1 MRVAL
6 TGARGFVGRALTELL
21 QNQGHET
28 KALSRRPGPAD
39 LEGVEAV
46 VHLAGEPVAQRWTAE
61 AKRKIRDS
69 RVLGTRHL
77 VESIKSLEIKPK
89 VVLCASATGFYG
101 HRGDE
106 VLTEESGA
114 GEGFL
119 AETCRAWEDEA
130 KALKTLGVRVVL
142 VRIGIVLGRGGGAL
156 AKMLPPF
163 RMGVGGRLSHGKQW
177 MSWIHREDLTRLM
190 VWALENEEVRGAVN
204 GTAPG
209 AVTNAQFTSVLGGV
223 LRRPAVFPVPEFV
236 LKLVFGEMAR
246 VLLES
251 QRVKPEVAEEKGFVF
266 KYPDLEP
273 ALRELLAG

>member
-1 MRVAL
+1 VLVAL
-6 TGARGFVGRALTELL
+6 TGARGFVGSALTELL
-21 QNQGHET
+21 QNQGHQT
-28 KALSRRPGPAD
+28 TALPRRPGPAD
-39 LEGVEAV
+39 VEGADAV
-46 VHLAGEPVAQRWTAE
+46 VHLAGEPVAQRWSDE
-61 AKRKIRDS
+61 VKRRIRDS

-77 VESIKSLEIKPK
+77 VESIKSLETKPK
-89 VVLCASATGFYG
+89 VVLCASATGYYG

-119 AETCRAWEDEA
+119 AETCREWENEA
-130 KALKTLGVRVVL
+130 KALETLGVRVVL

-163 RMGVGGRLSHGKQW
+163 RLGVGGRLSDGKQW

-190 VWALENEEVRGAVN
+190 VWALEREDLRGAVN

-209 AVTNAQFTSVLGGV
+209 AVTNAQFTSVLGRV
-223 LRRPAVFPVPEFV
+223 LHRPAVFPVPEFA

-251 QRVKPEVAEEKGFVF
+251 QRVKPEVAETKGFVF
-266 KYPDLEP
+266 NFRDLEP
-273 ALRELLAG
+273 ALQDLLDG

>member
-1 MRVAL
+1 L
-6 TGARGFVGRALTELL
+6 TGARGFVGSALTELL

-28 KALSRRPGPAD
+28 KALSRWPSPAD

-61 AKRKIRDS
+61 AKRRIRDS

-119 AETCRAWEDEA
+119 AETCREWENEA
-130 KALKTLGVRVVL
+130 KLLETLGVRVVF

-163 RMGVGGRLSHGKQW
+163 RLGVGGRLSHGKQW
-177 MSWIHREDLTRLM
+177 MSWIHREDLARLM
-190 VWALENEEVRGAVN
+190 AWALEKEELRGVVN

-209 AVTNAQFTSVLGGV
+209 AVTNAQFTRVLARV

-236 LKLVFGEMAR
+236 LKLAFGEMAR

-273 ALRELLAG
+273 ALRELLGG

>member
-1 MRVAL
+1 MRIAL

-46 VHLAGEPVAQRWTAE
+46 VHLAGEPVAQRWTEE

-119 AETCRAWEDEA
+119 AETCREWENEA
-130 KALKTLGVRVVL
+130 KVLEPLGVRVVFL
-142 VRIGIVLGRGGGAL
+142 RIGIVLGRGGGAL

-209 AVTNAQFTSVLGGV
+209 AVTNVQFTSVLGGV
-223 LRRPAVFPVPEFV
+223 LRRPTVFPVPEFA

-273 ALRELLAG
+273 ALRDLLAG

>member
-21 QNQGHET
+21 QNQEHET
-28 KALSRRPGPAD
+28 KALPRRPGPAD

-61 AKRKIRDS
+61 AKRRIRDS

-77 VESIKSLEIKPK
+77 VESIKSLETKPK
-89 VVLCASATGFYG
+89 VVLCASATGYYG

-119 AETCRAWEDEA
+119 AETCREWEKEA
-130 KALKTLGVRVVL
+130 KVLETLGVRVVF

-177 MSWIHREDLTRLM
+177 MSWIHREDLTRLV

-209 AVTNAQFTSVLGGV
+209 AVTNAQFTRVLARA

-266 KYPDLEP
+266 KYPNLEP
-273 ALRELLAG
+273 AVRELLGG

>member
-1 MRVAL
+1 VRVAV
-6 TGARGFVGRALTELL
+6 TGARGFVGSALTELL
-21 QNQGHET
+21 QNQGHQT
-28 KALSRRPGPAD
+28 AALPRRPGPAD
-39 LEGVEAV
+39 LEGADAV
-46 VHLAGEPVAQRWTAE
+46 VHLAGEPVAQRWSE
-61 AKRKIRDS
+61 EVKRRIRDS

-77 VESIKSLEIKPK
+77 VETIKSLEIKPK
-89 VVLCASATGFYG
+89 VVLCASATGYYG

-119 AETCRAWEDEA
+119 AETCREWENEA
-130 KALKTLGVRVVL
+130 KALETLGVRVVL

-163 RMGVGGRLSHGKQW
+163 RLGVGGRLSHGKQW

-190 VWALENEEVRGAVN
+190 VWALEGEDLRGAVN

-209 AVTNAQFTSVLGGV
+209 AVTNAQFTSVLGRV
-223 LRRPAVFPVPEFV
+223 LHRPAVFPVPEFA
-236 LKLVFGEMAR
+236 LKLMFGEMAR

-251 QRVKPEVAEEKGFVF
+251 QRVKPEVAEAKGFVF
-266 KYPDLEP
+266 NFRDLEP
-273 ALRELLAG
+273 ALQDLLDG

>member
-1 MRVAL
+1 VRVAV
-6 TGARGFVGRALTELL
+6 TGARGFVGSALTELL
-21 QNQGHET
+21 QNQGHQT
-28 KALSRRPGPAD
+28 AALPRRPGPED
-39 LEGVEAV
+39 LEGADAV
-46 VHLAGEPVAQRWTAE
+46 VHLAGEPVAQRWSE
-61 AKRKIRDS
+61 EVKRRIRDS

-77 VESIKSLEIKPK
+77 VETIKSLEIKPK
-89 VVLCASATGFYG
+89 VVLCASATGYYG

-119 AETCRAWEDEA
+119 AETCREWENEA
-130 KALKTLGVRVVL
+130 KALETLGVRVVL

-163 RMGVGGRLSHGKQW
+163 RLGVGGRLSHGKQW

-190 VWALENEEVRGAVN
+190 VWALEREDLRGAVN

-209 AVTNAQFTSVLGGV
+209 AVTNAQFTSVLGRV
-223 LRRPAVFPVPEFV
+223 LHRPAVFPVPEFA

-251 QRVKPEVAEEKGFVF
+251 QRVKPEVAETKGFVF
-266 KYPDLEP
+266 NFRDLEP
-273 ALRELLAG
+273 ALQDLLDG

>member
-1 MRVAL
+1 VLVAL
-6 TGARGFVGRALTELL
+6 TGARGFVGSALTELL
-21 QNQGHET
+21 QNQGHQT
-28 KALSRRPGPAD
+28 TALPRRPGPAD
-39 LEGVEAV
+39 VEGADAV
-46 VHLAGEPVAQRWTAE
+46 VHLAGEPVAQRWSDE
-61 AKRKIRDS
+61 VKRRIRDS

-77 VESIKSLEIKPK
+77 VESIKSLETKPK
-89 VVLCASATGFYG
+89 VVLCASATGYYG

-119 AETCRAWEDEA
+119 AETCREWENEA
-130 KALKTLGVRVVL
+130 KALETLGVRVVL

-163 RMGVGGRLSHGKQW
+163 RLGVGGRLSDGKQW

-190 VWALENEEVRGAVN
+190 VWALEKEDLRGAVN

-209 AVTNAQFTSVLGGV
+209 SVTNADFTSVLGRV
-223 LRRPAVFPVPEFV
+223 LRRPTVFPVPEFA

-251 QRVKPEVAEEKGFVF
+251 QRVKPEVAEAKGFVF
-266 KYPDLEP
+266 TFRDLEP
-273 ALRELLAG
+273 ALRNLLAG

>member
-1 MRVAL
+1 VRVAL

-28 KALSRRPGPAD
+28 KALPRRPGPAD

-89 VVLCASATGFYG
+89 VVLCASATGYYG

>member
-1 MRVAL
+1 VRVAL
-6 TGARGFVGRALTELL
+6 TGARGFVGSALTELL

-28 KALSRRPGPAD
+28 KALSRWPSPAD

-61 AKRKIRDS
+61 AKRRIRDS

-119 AETCRAWEDEA
+119 AETCREWENEA
-130 KALKTLGVRVVL
+130 KLLETLGVRVVF

-163 RMGVGGRLSHGKQW
+163 RLGVGGRLSHGKQW
-177 MSWIHREDLTRLM
+177 MSWIHREDLARLM
-190 VWALENEEVRGAVN
+190 AWALEKEELRGVVN

-209 AVTNAQFTSVLGGV
+209 AVTNAQFTRVLARV

-236 LKLVFGEMAR
+236 LKLAFGEMAR

-273 ALRELLAG
+273 ALRELLGG

>member
-1 MRVAL
+1 VRVAL
-6 TGARGFVGRALTELL
+6 TGARGFVGSALTELL

-61 AKRKIRDS
+61 VKRRIRNS

-77 VESIKSLEIKPK
+77 VESIKSLETKPK
-89 VVLCASATGFYG
+89 VVLCASATGYYG

-106 VLTEESGA
+106 VLTEESEA

-119 AETCRAWEDEA
+119 AETCREWENEA
-130 KALKTLGVRVVL
+130 KVLETLGVRVVL

-163 RMGVGGRLSHGKQW
+163 RLGVGGRLSHGKQW
-177 MSWIHREDLTRLM
+177 MSWIHRDDLTRLM

-209 AVTNAQFTSVLGGV
+209 AVTNAQFTNVLGGA
-223 LRRPAVFPVPEFV
+223 LRRPTLFPVPEFA

-251 QRVKPEVAEEKGFVF
+251 QRVKPEVAEDKGFAY

-273 ALRELLAG
+273 ALRDLLAG

>member
-28 KALSRRPGPAD
+28 KALPRRPGPAD

-89 VVLCASATGFYG
+89 VVLCASATGYYG

-119 AETCRAWEDEA
+119 AETCREWENEA
-130 KALKTLGVRVVL
+130 KVLETLGVRVVF

>member
-6 TGARGFVGRALTELL
+6 TGARGFVGSALTELL
-21 QNQGHET
+21 QNEGHET

-39 LEGVEAV
+39 LEGAEAV

-61 AKRKIRDS
+61 AKRRIRDS

-77 VESIKSLEIKPK
+77 VESIKSLEIKPQ

-119 AETCRAWEDEA
+119 AETCREWENEA
-130 KALKTLGVRVVL
+130 KLLETLGVRVVF

-156 AKMLPPF
+156 AKMLTPF
-163 RMGVGGRLSHGKQW
+163 RLGVGGRLSHGKQW

-190 VWALENEEVRGAVN
+190 VWALENEEVRGVVN

-209 AVTNAQFTSVLGGV
+209 AVTNAQFTRVLGGV

-273 ALRELLAG
+273 ALRELLGG

>member
-6 TGARGFVGRALTELL
+6 TGARGFVGSALTELL
-21 QNQGHET
+21 QNQGHQT
-28 KALSRRPGPAD
+28 TALPRRPGPAD
-39 LEGVEAV
+39 LGGADAV

-61 AKRKIRDS
+61 VKRRIRDS

-77 VESIKSLEIKPK
+77 VDSIKSLETKPK
-89 VVLCASATGFYG
+89 VVLCASATGYYG

-119 AETCRAWEDEA
+119 AETCREWENEA
-130 KALKTLGVRVVL
+130 KLLETLGVRVVF
-142 VRIGIVLGRGGGAL
+142 VRVGIVLGRGGGAL

-190 VWALENEEVRGAVN
+190 VWALENEAVRGAVN

-209 AVTNAQFTSVLGGV
+209 AVTNAQFTRFLGGV

-273 ALRELLAG
+273 ALRDLLAG

>member
-61 AKRKIRDS
+61 AKRRIRDS

-77 VESIKSLEIKPK
+77 GESIKSLEIKPK
-89 VVLCASATGFYG
+89 VVLCASATGYYG

-130 KALKTLGVRVVL
+130 KALETLGVRVVL
-142 VRIGIVLGRGGGAL
+142 VRIGIVLGRGGGAM

-223 LRRPAVFPVPEFV
+223 LRRPTVFPVPEFA

-266 KYPDLEP
+266 NYPELEP
-273 ALRELLAG
+273 ALRELLGG

>member
-6 TGARGFVGRALTELL
+6 TGARGFVGSALTELL

-28 KALSRRPGPAD
+28 KALSRWPSPAD

-61 AKRKIRDS
+61 AKRRIRDS

-119 AETCRAWEDEA
+119 AETCREWENEA
-130 KALKTLGVRVVL
+130 KLLETLGVRVVF

-163 RMGVGGRLSHGKQW
+163 RLGVGGRLSHGKQW
-177 MSWIHREDLTRLM
+177 MSWIHREDLARLM
-190 VWALENEEVRGAVN
+190 AWALEKEELRGVVN

-209 AVTNAQFTSVLGGV
+209 AVTNAQFTRVLARV

-236 LKLVFGEMAR
+236 LKLAFGEMAR

-273 ALRELLAG
+273 ALRELLGG

>member
-1 MRVAL
+1 VRVAL
-6 TGARGFVGRALTELL
+6 TGARGFVGSALTELL
-21 QNQGHET
+21 QNQGHQT
-28 KALSRRPGPAD
+28 TALPRRPGPED
-39 LEGVEAV
+39 LEGADAV
-46 VHLAGEPVAQRWTAE
+46 VHLAGEPVAQRWSDE
-61 AKRKIRDS
+61 VKRKIRDS

-77 VESIKSLEIKPK
+77 VESIKSLETKPK
-89 VVLCASATGFYG
+89 VFLCASATGYYG

-119 AETCRAWEDEA
+119 AETCREWENEA
-130 KALKTLGVRVVL
+130 KALETLGVRAVI

-163 RMGVGGRLSHGKQW
+163 RLGVGGRLSDGKQW

-190 VWALENEEVRGAVN
+190 VWALEREDLRGAVN

-209 AVTNAQFTSVLGGV
+209 AVTNADFTSVLGRV
-223 LRRPAVFPVPEFV
+223 LHRPAVFPVPEFA

-251 QRVKPEVAEEKGFVF
+251 QRVKPEVAEDKGFVF
-266 KYPDLEP
+266 NFRDLEP
-273 ALRELLAG
+273 ALQDLLAG

>member
-6 TGARGFVGRALTELL
+6 TGARGFVGSALTELL

-28 KALSRRPGPAD
+28 KALSRRPSPAD
-39 LEGVEAV
+39 LEGVETV
-46 VHLAGEPVAQRWTAE
+46 VHLAGEAVAQRWTE
-61 AKRKIRDS
+61 EVKRRIRDS

-77 VESIKSLEIKPK
+77 VESIKSLETKPK

-119 AETCRAWEDEA
+119 AETCREWENEA
-130 KALKTLGVRVVL
+130 KVLETLGVRVVFL
-142 VRIGIVLGRGGGAL
+142 RIGIVLGRGGGAL

-273 ALRELLAG
+273 ALRDLLAG

>member
-1 MRVAL
+1 MRIAL
-6 TGARGFVGRALTELL
+6 TGARGFVGSALTELL

-119 AETCRAWEDEA
+119 AETCREWENEA
-130 KALKTLGVRVVL
+130 KLLETLGVRVVF

-209 AVTNAQFTSVLGGV
+209 AVTNVQFTSVLGGV
-223 LRRPAVFPVPEFV
+223 LRRPAVFPVPEFA

-273 ALRELLAG
+273 ALRDLLAG

>member
-1 MRVAL
+1 MRIAL
-6 TGARGFVGRALTELL
+6 TGARGFVGSALTELL

-28 KALSRRPGPAD
+28 KALSRRPDPAD
-39 LEGVEAV
+39 LEGCDAV

-61 AKRKIRDS
+61 VKRRIRDS

-77 VESIKSLEIKPK
+77 VDSIKSLETKPK
-89 VVLCASATGFYG
+89 VVLCASATGYYG

-119 AETCRAWEDEA
+119 AETCREWENEA
-130 KALKTLGVRVVL
+130 KLLETLGVRVVF
-142 VRIGIVLGRGGGAL
+142 VRVGIVLGRGGGAL

-190 VWALENEEVRGAVN
+190 VWALENEAVRGAVN

-209 AVTNAQFTSVLGGV
+209 AVTNAQFTRFLGGV

-273 ALRELLAG
+273 ALRDLLAG